1 MRELRRDPITNDI
14 VVLAKNRSKRP
25 MDKVRFQCDKE
36 VKEEYKEDCPF
47 CRGNEKHTESP
58 TFEIK
63 GKDGWLVRSVYNK
76 YPIVDSLSEEIYGEH
91 EPFCRGNEK
100 HTESPTFEIKGKD
113 GWLVRSV
120 YNKYP
125 IVDSLSEEIYGE
137 HEVMIDTNR
146 HDGSF
151 YNMSEN
157 EFLYLLKMYKHRYE
171 HMSKNEK
178 VKYISIFKNFLRGA
192 GASLLHPHSQIISL
206 SIVPPEIENEINIS
220 EKYYNKYK
228 KSLYEA
234 IIEDELKYG
243 HRIIHNHRDYLVI
256 VPEITKYG
264 GEIRVLFKSN
274 KRFEELK
281 ERDLEELAK
290 IFRNLFKKIYN
301 VQGPEITK
309 YGGEIRVLFK
319 SNKRFEE
326 LKERDLEELA
336 KIFRNL
342 FKKIYNV
349 QGYNPFNICI
359 HTHPLNTPKS
369 KNSHFHTHIHIIP
382 RKYSFGGFELGT
394 DVYVSSIN
402 ADKLAKRLRFD

>member
-36 VKEEYKEDCPF
+36 VKEEYKEDC
-47 CRGNEKHTESP
+47 
-58 TFEIK
+58 
-63 GKDGWLVRSVYNK
+63 
-76 YPIVDSLSEEIYGEH
+76 
-91 EPFCRGNEK
+91 PFCRGNEK

-234 IIEDELKYG
+234 IIEDEVKYG

-264 GEIRVLFKSN
+264 GEIRVLFKC
-274 KRFEELK
+274 
-281 ERDLEELAK
+281 
-290 IFRNLFKKIYN
+290 
-301 VQGPEITK
+301 
-309 YGGEIRVLFK
+309 
-319 SNKRFEE
+319 NKRFEE